1 VIHRMHVAASMTIME
16 NLFALSPQTN
26 KTFTMP
32 NKTKHREKKVLI
44 ARIATTNSVALASM
58 YEYQFHALGTK
69 KCHIPKPIETV
80 LPTVTKT
87 LASRFKA
94 IPPRMSQ
101 ARPTVWLSGSGGTG
115 ETLLI
120 LAPFLARR
128 CWPSGVAAVR
138 LEPVL
143 GRAATNSSL

>member
-26 KTFTMP
+26 KTFKMP

-58 YEYQFHALGTK
+58 YEYHFHALGTK
-69 KCHIPKPIETV
+69 KCHIPKPIETI
-80 LPTVTKT
+80 LPTVTKI

-94 IPPRMSQ
+94 IPPRVSQ
-101 ARPTVWLSGSGGTG
+101 ARPTACASAVWPAVQDLVHYTYNFIEDHTNEDPSRRPNP
-115 ETLLI
+115 LQ
-120 LAPFLARR
+120 AR
-128 CWPSGVAAVR
+128 V
-138 LEPVL
+138 
-143 GRAATNSSL
+143 GRFS